1 MSWTQLYFSPWHV
14 SFFSSPY
21 MTLIKPC
28 NLKCIWIGLVGPFNS
43 SGEKD
48 DVVQNPIK
56 QSGRSCIWWS
66 PGGHI
71 IGSKWGNKNR
81 TENCSQ
87 CAGKDSKKKQ
97 QSCLFVWTRHVN
109 WTMEWRS
116 TGKQRPLFAE
126 TDFIQHC
133 LLSAGLARVCFWLV
147 PREGAGQVLGFCD
160 NHEDCNNLCFVIR
173 RSHMATEGGFQVSF
187 SII

>member
-1 MSWTQLYFSPWHV
+1 MIGKQRSSPRHHSPSAAPHTILNTSNVTYKIQNNYICSLYMSWTQLYFSPWHV

-21 MTLIKPC
+21 MTLIKPW
-28 NLKCIWIGLVGPFNS
+28 NLKCIWMGLVRPFNS

-48 DVVQNPIK
+48 HVVQNPIK

-87 CAGKDSKKKQ
+87 CAGKDSKKRAK
-97 QSCLFVWTRHVN
+97 L
-109 WTMEWRS
+109 
-116 TGKQRPLFAE
+116 P
-126 TDFIQHC
+126 
-133 LLSAGLARVCFWLV
+133 
-147 PREGAGQVLGFCD
+147 FCVD
-160 NHEDCNNLCFVIR
+160 KTC
-173 RSHMATEGGFQVSF
+173 
-187 SII
+187 

>member
-1 MSWTQLYFSPWHV
+1 MFP
-14 SFFSSPY
+14 FFPPRIWLWSSRA
-21 MTLIKPC
+21 TWSAFGWVLWGLLIP
-28 NLKCIWIGLVGPFNS
+28 VGWRTTWFRVPSNRVAEVV
-43 SGEKD
+43 SGE
-48 DVVQNPIK
+48 VRGVTSSVQNEGTK
-56 QSGRSCIWWS
+56 
-66 PGGHI
+66 
-71 IGSKWGNKNR
+71 
-81 TENCSQ
+81 TEQRISANVL
-87 CAGKDSKKKQ
+87 GKTPRKE
-97 QSCLFVWTRHVN
+97 QSCLFVRTRRVN

-147 PREGAGQVLGFCD
+147 PREGAGQVLSFCD
-160 NHEDCNNLCFVIR
+160 NHEDCNYLCFVIH